1 MAEMK
6 TRSRWKIGKES
17 IFPLLLGLGI
27 YIGLEVLFIILNL
40 PIQTYYYITFA
51 LVPAIAVPISFGAK
65 YGPIVG
71 FLVGFGGK
79 FLADLILYGGIWIWW
94 PLGFGLMGLIPGLR
108 FHKYYRGKYTE
119 GWNLFKISLYA
130 LVAAFLGTLIPSMLS
145 IFADQL
151 GLFFPI
157 LFYSIPLFFI
167 AALNGVLIA
176 PLMARGLE
184 YLDSKMIL
192 TEPKETHP
200 RDSLHLNQAGVLLAG
215 FSFFLSLGLYIL
227 KYLLNTSGHMMG
239 CGAGAPFGHE
249 IAGDIGIAIELG
261 IYIFLGLGIVVSTGL
276 LISLIIGRKSSV
288 KI

>member
-1 MAEMK
+1 MAEKK
-6 TRSRWKIGKES
+6 TRSRWKVGKES

-27 YIGLEVLFIILNL
+27 YIGLEVLFMILNL

-65 YGPIVG
+65 YGPIIG

-79 FLADLILYGGIWIWW
+79 FLADILLYGGIWIWW

-108 FHKYYRGKYTE
+108 FHKYYKGKYTE

-130 LVAAFLGTLIPSMLS
+130 LVAAFLGTLLPSMLS
-145 IFADQL
+145 IFADEL

-167 AALNGVLIA
+167 AALNGVIIA

-184 YLDSKMIL
+184 YIDSKMIPS
-192 TEPKETHP
+192 EPKEMHP

-215 FSFFLSLGLYIL
+215 FCFFLSFGLYIL
-227 KYLLNTSGHMMG
+227 NLLNAGGHYMG

-249 IAGDIGIAIELG
+249 IAGDIGIAIDLG
-261 IYIFLGLGIVVSTGL
+261 LYLFLGLGIIISMVL
-276 LISLIIGRKSSV
+276 LIRLIIARKNSV